1 LCREIRQRTVLTQKK
16 RLFRGKFCVNGANFG
31 VNMIRFFLILTFA
44 LQASSIFAQKDTE
57 RIDSLN
63 FKSEVLYSSDV
74 TKSIEL
80 STEALELSEKI
91 DYRPGKA
98 FAFLNLAVANDIR
111 GNSKVAI
118 GYFQR
123 AIRLFKLENDLE
135 NLSYCYSQLG
145 VCYFS
150 QYQYENADY
159 YYRKAIPI
167 CRKLGM
173 EIDLADVLVNQG
185 ITFTYQNK
193 PERAEENFQQAIKLY
208 HKNAYPEGLGGAYN
222 SLAKIYYDRKEFPKA
237 ITYFERSIANFEKY
251 QNYFNLTS
259 AYGGLANCYIDLK
272 DYHKA
277 EKYALKSLKVAQE
290 TGATER
296 EVFTHETLSRI
307 YFALGDFKKAYESLN
322 KYTVLSDSIFTREK
336 SDALAE
342 MQARFEVKEVK
353 MKQKVQE
360 ENYQWQLVILVVII
374 LIVLLVSVLLFF
386 LFRNKRRINLLL
398 EQKYQITQ
406 ASLEQKELM
415 MGEVHHRVKNNLQ
428 MIYAIL
434 DLQSREL
441 KDPESVRLI
450 EDSLNRINA
459 ISMIHQN
466 LYQSDN
472 IRAVN
477 IRSYLDE
484 LVHDLVRHFANDRK
498 HAIELYSD
506 YEELNM
512 DIETALPLGLIVA
525 ELVTNACKY
534 AFDKQM
540 KPELYISLKE
550 TGDQLILIVSD
561 NGAGKKS
568 TTSGTNFG
576 TKLIQSMS
584 RKLNATLV
592 ETNSETGLKVE
603 LIVSNYKIYHE

>member
-1 LCREIRQRTVLTQKK
+1 
-16 RLFRGKFCVNGANFG
+16 
-31 VNMIRFFLILTFA
+31 MIRFFLILTFA
-44 LQASSIFAQKDTE
+44 LRASSIFAQKDAE
-57 RIDSLN
+57 KIDSLN
-63 FKSEVLYSSDV
+63 FKSEELYSSDV
-74 TKSIEL
+74 SKSIEF
-80 STEALELSEKI
+80 STLALELSEKI

-135 NLSYCYSQLG
+135 NLSYCYSQIG

-167 CRKLGM
+167 CRKLGL

-193 PERAEENFQQAIKLY
+193 PEKAEENFKQAIKLY
-208 HKNAYPEGLGGAYN
+208 HKNAYPQGLGGAYN
-222 SLAKIYYDRKEFPKA
+222 SLAKIYYDRKEFTTA

-251 QNYFNLTS
+251 RNYFNLTS

-272 DYHKA
+272 EFRKA

-290 TGATER
+290 IGATER

-322 KYTVLSDSIFTREK
+322 NYTVLSDSIFTREK

-353 MKQKVQE
+353 LKQKTQE
-360 ENYQWQLVILVVII
+360 ENYKWQLVILVVII
-374 LIVLLVSVLLFF
+374 FIVLLVSVLLFF

-484 LVHDLVRHFANDRK
+484 LVQDLVRHFTNN
-498 HAIELYSD
+498 HEHTIELHSD

-525 ELVTNACKY
+525 ELVTNSCKY
-534 AFDKQM
+534 AFDKQI

-550 TGDQLILIVSD
+550 VGDRLVLSVSD
-561 NGAGKKS
+561 NGTGKKS
-568 TTSGTNFG
+568 TASGTNFG

-584 RKLNATLV
+584 RKLDATLV
-592 ETNSETGLKVE
+592 ETNSGNGLKVE
-603 LIVSNYKIYHE
+603 LISSNYKIYHE

>member
-1 LCREIRQRTVLTQKK
+1 
-16 RLFRGKFCVNGANFG
+16 
-31 VNMIRFFLILTFA
+31 
-44 LQASSIFAQKDTE
+44 
-57 RIDSLN
+57 
-63 FKSEVLYSSDV
+63 
-74 TKSIEL
+74 
-80 STEALELSEKI
+80 
-91 DYRPGKA
+91 
-98 FAFLNLAVANDIR
+98 
-111 GNSKVAI
+111 
-118 GYFQR
+118 
-123 AIRLFKLENDLE
+123 
-135 NLSYCYSQLG
+135 
-145 VCYFS
+145 
-150 QYQYENADY
+150 
-159 YYRKAIPI
+159 
-167 CRKLGM
+167 M

-193 PERAEENFQQAIKLY
+193 PERAEDNFQQAIKLY

-353 MKQKVQE
+353 LKQKAQE
-360 ENYQWQLVILVVII
+360 ESYKWQLVILAVII

-386 LFRNKRRINLLL
+386 LFRNKKRINLLL

>member
-1 LCREIRQRTVLTQKK
+1 
-16 RLFRGKFCVNGANFG
+16 
-31 VNMIRFFLILTFA
+31 MIRFLLLLIFA
-44 LQASSIFAQKDTE
+44 FPASSVFTQKDTD

-63 FKSEVLYSSDV
+63 LKSEFFYSSDID
-74 TKSIEL
+74 KSIEL
-80 STEALELSEKI
+80 SSNALELSKKI
-91 DYRPGKA
+91 NYRSGEA
-98 FAFLNLAVANDIR
+98 FASLNLAVANDIQ
-111 GNSKVAI
+111 GNSEVAI
-118 GYFQR
+118 RYFQR
-123 AIRLFKLENDLE
+123 AIRLYQLENDQE
-135 NLSYCYSQLG
+135 NLSYCYSQIG

-159 YYRKAIPI
+159 YYRKAIRL
-167 CRKLGM
+167 CRKLGL

-193 PERAEENFQQAIKLY
+193 PEKAEENFKQAIKLY

-222 SLAKIYYDRKEFPKA
+222 SLAKIHYDRKDFTKA
-237 ITYFERSIANFEKY
+237 IDYFERSIANFEKY
-251 QNYFNLTS
+251 DNYYNLTS

-272 DYHKA
+272 DYRKA
-277 EKYALKSLKVAQE
+277 EEYALKSLKIAQE

-307 YFALGDFKKAYESLN
+307 YFALGDFKRAYESLN
-322 KYTVLSDSIFTREK
+322 NYTILSDSIFTREK

-342 MQARFEVKEVK
+342 MQARFEVKEIK
-353 MKQKVQE
+353 LKQQAQA
-360 ENYQWQLVILVVII
+360 ENYRWQLVILGVVIF
-374 LIVLLVSVLLFF
+374 IVLLVSVLLFF
-386 LFRNKRRINLLL
+386 LFRNKKRVNQLL
-398 EQKYQITQ
+398 EQKVEMTQ

-466 LYQSDN
+466 LYQSEN

-484 LVHDLVRHFANDRK
+484 LVHDLVRHFMNDHKR
-498 HAIELYSD
+498 AIELHSD
-506 YEELNM
+506 YEDLNL

-525 ELVTNACKY
+525 ELVTNSCKY
-534 AFDKQM
+534 AFDTQI
-540 KPELYISLKE
+540 KPELYIRLKE
-550 TGDQLILIVSD
+550 EANQLVLTVSD
-561 NGAGKKS
+561 NGTGKKD
-568 TTSGTNFG
+568 TGSGTHFG
-576 TKLIQSMS
+576 TKLIRSMS
-584 RKLNATLV
+584 RKLNATML

-603 LIVSNYKIYHE
+603 LFISNYKIYNE